1 MTSQEYRVLR
11 QMIKKYGKVKAKELL
26 KKGEE
31 NEVPKM
37 DK

>member
-1 MTSQEYRVLR
+1 
-11 QMIKKYGKVKAKELL
+11 MIKKYGKVKAKELL